1 MLERRMR
8 IAPPLPGHY
17 LFTLELERTYAW
29 YSSSSL
35 LRDGA

>member
-1 MLERRMR
+1 MLER
-8 IAPPLPGHY
+8 IAAPPGHY

-29 YSSSSL
+29 YSSL